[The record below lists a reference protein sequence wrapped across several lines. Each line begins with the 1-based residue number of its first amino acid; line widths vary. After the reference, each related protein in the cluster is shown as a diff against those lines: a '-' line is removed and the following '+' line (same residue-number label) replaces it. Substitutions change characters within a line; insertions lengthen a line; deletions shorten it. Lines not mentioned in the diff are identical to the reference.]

1 MRPKIWGDQRCWSY
15 LQRSY
20 RVDWKREIIKSTPT
34 KIMVL
39 FQFWFFLLGWKSP
52 SDNKHSLTPSK
63 KSGLNNAL
71 WKLIRDNCRI
81 YRLLSCNNY
90 TNQLDV
96 AYYTLSSYLHTVNY
110 LLNCRNYKIGKS
122 DQYITGVL
130 IMSGKLALDARW
142 FMTHL
147 QSYPCGQKISC
158 ETFRNLVKCQNWMVQ
173 TSCMWAEFI
182 FPSQKQRNVDSPGA
196 RLIEMNHLWTLLT
209 RVLKNVFSII
219 TSQLFLGK

>member
-1 MRPKIWGDQRCWSY
+1 MWQRY
-15 LQRSY
+15 GVTKG
-20 RVDWKREIIKSTPT
+20 VDRICKGVTEWIEKEIIKSTPT

-96 AYYTLSSYLHTVNY
+96 AYYTLSSYVHT
-110 LLNCRNYKIGKS
+110 LLTICWTVGITKLAKATN
-122 DQYITGVL
+122 ITGEL
-130 IMSGKLALDARW
+130 IIVREACAIARW
-142 FMTHL
+142 FATHL
-147 QSYPCGQKISC
+147 SH
-158 ETFRNLVKCQNWMVQ
+158 NVKM
-173 TSCMWAEFI
+173 S
-182 FPSQKQRNVDSPGA
+182 
-196 RLIEMNHLWTLLT
+196 
-209 RVLKNVFSII
+209 
-219 TSQLFLGK
+219 